1 MSPKSTSYSTYNS
14 ACSSL
19 RLPGLLESDADPRRA
34 CEPTGCASERLTLES
49 FERRATSDVIR
60 RCGADHN
67 DSPPGV
73 RLPLGGSVGP
83 PLELEIHRPA
93 TDSDATDRELREPGR
108 KSRADDGKQVERRER
123 IQPEHDLDHLD
134 ERTRRPRLRT
144 VGRRVWDRSRDLAP
158 TVSRQCFREAVVLTR
173 RCGIED
179 RLDQTVDVLVE
190 PVTLE
195 AKRERRLLDGPHR
208 PQGIREGVVR
218 HMPGRERRD
227 PPTVEQVRREKPV
240 GDETRAVARNDS

>member
-19 RLPGLLESDADPRRA
+19 RLTGLLESDTDPRRA

-49 FERRATSDVIR
+49 FERRATSDVIWWTST
-60 RCGADHN
+60 DH
-67 DSPPGV
+67 DDTPARV

-93 TDSDATDRELREPGR
+93 TDSYATDRELRQPGR
-108 KSRADDGKQVERRER
+108 KSRPADAKQVERRER

-173 RCGIED
+173 RCRVED

-190 PVTLE
+190 PITLE

-208 PQGIREGVVR
+208 AQVVRERVVR
-218 HMPGRERRD
+218 HMPGRERPD
-227 PPTVEQVRREKPV
+227 PPTVEQV
-240 GDETRAVARNDS
+240 